1 MHHTDSFIQ
10 AMADY
15 FDQSVA
21 TASDDQ
27 LFAAGYLRGHIDLAV
42 GTLQLQELPFSVD
55 TLQQQVSQSLQQ
67 AITAGELN
75 DTDQLLVIG
84 IWQQLQ
90 QLSI

>member
-1 MHHTDSFIQ
+1 MQQTENYIT

-42 GTLQLQELPFSVD
+42 GTLQLQEQPFSVD
-55 TLQQQVSQSLQQ
+55 TLQQQVTQSLQQ
-67 AITAGELN
+67 AIQAGELN
-75 DTDQLLVIG
+75 ENDQKLVVD

-90 QLSI
+90 QLPG

>member
-1 MHHTDSFIQ
+1 MHDTNSFIQ

-42 GTLQLQELPFSVD
+42 GTLQLQEQPFSVD
-55 TLQQQVSQSLQQ
+55 ILQQQVSQSLQQ
-67 AITAGELN
+67 AIAAGELN
-75 DTDQLLVIG
+75 DTDQLLVFG

>member
-1 MHHTDSFIQ
+1 MQQTDTYIN

-42 GTLQLQELPFSVD
+42 GTLQLQEQPFSVD
-55 TLQQQVSQSLQQ
+55 TLQQQVMQSLQQ
-67 AITAGELN
+67 AIQAGELN
-75 DTDQLLVIG
+75 AHDQTLVMD

-90 QLSI
+90 QLSG